1 MSTKIYLVGDQE
13 APKTN
18 RWEAM
23 TNNWDEAS
31 RLKTEMGPTAT
42 HKVVMV
48 EPKRHTRA
56 SDASRRVRV

>member
-31 RLKTEMGPTAT
+31 RLKTDLGPTAT

-48 EPKRHTRA
+48 EPKRGKR
-56 SDASRRVRV
+56 